1 MTFSSGSTS
10 KIPLDP
16 NSFIYDLINLYFQ
29 DNLPVLSQIFHMIIA
44 AFVKLDVSGAAEL
57 LIPDLD
63 FDMVSKL
70 PLCS

>member
-1 MTFSSGSTS
+1 MPI
-10 KIPLDP
+10 KKL
-16 NSFIYDLINLYFQ
+16 NSEN
-29 DNLPVLSQIFHMIIA
+29 NSPVLSQIFHMIIA
-44 AFVKLDVSGAAEL
+44 AFVKLDVSGGAEL